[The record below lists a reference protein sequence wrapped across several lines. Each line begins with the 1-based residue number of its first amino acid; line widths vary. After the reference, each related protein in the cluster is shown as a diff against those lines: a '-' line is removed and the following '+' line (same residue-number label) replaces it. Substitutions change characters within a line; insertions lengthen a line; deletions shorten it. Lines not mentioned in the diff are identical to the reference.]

1 MKLASRVRG
10 KAKRSERILYTCCC
24 CCLFFLDI
32 TGKSFT
38 KVYPLTYIFFQNK
51 VEGDFADG
59 TRGLEG
65 ESKIT

>member
-1 MKLASRVRG
+1 MKLASRERG

-24 CCLFFLDI
+24 CFFFLDI

-38 KVYPLTYIFFQNK
+38 KVYPLTHIFFQNK

-59 TRGLEG
+59 TRGLGG